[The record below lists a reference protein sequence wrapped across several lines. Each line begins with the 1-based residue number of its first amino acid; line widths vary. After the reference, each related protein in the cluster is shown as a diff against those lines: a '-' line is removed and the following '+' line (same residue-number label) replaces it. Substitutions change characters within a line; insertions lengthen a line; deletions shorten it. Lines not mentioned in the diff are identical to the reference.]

1 MVSLSSCVIGDAHF
15 RALASNSRSY
25 PLLTFKCVSLC
36 DHRKK
41 EICYLRRGRSQY
53 LEIHSVLAF
62 FCGNVN
68 KSTCRGWKNT
78 AMANK
83 ADAVSSQGP
92 SSLWRTETRPYITQ
106 SWCKCLLEMRRSS
119 RSSALV
125 CFWSDFDGNYPPLNS
140 KISHFTF
147 TPAGNMT
154 ARSQRELSFPR
165 HKHLRLTLCHQTS
178 FTLWDQTRHLIV
190 PHHITPELGC
200 ELIICSIVRL
210 SLVDFFPL

>member
-1 MVSLSSCVIGDAHF
+1 
-15 RALASNSRSY
+15 
-25 PLLTFKCVSLC
+25 
-36 DHRKK
+36 
-41 EICYLRRGRSQY
+41 
-53 LEIHSVLAF
+53 
-62 FCGNVN
+62 
-68 KSTCRGWKNT
+68 
-78 AMANK
+78 MANK

-92 SSLWRTETRPYITQ
+92 SSLWWTETRPYITQ

-190 PHHITPELGC
+190 PHHITPEVGC

-210 SLVDFFPL
+210 SLVDFFPPFKEENTKGACAQQRKGGCRQCYGSSCQHLNTHLNKCSLLGCPWIFCRW